1 MRALWRALPCIRLI
15 GTPIEP
21 SQKVPLSPLRRP
33 FLHKPKPP
41 GTIGA
46 ELLQQFTACPHFSDA
61 PRTAATARKTHI

>member
-33 FLHKPKPP
+33 FSKKTRLARS
-41 GTIGA
+41 GLNSYFRTD
-46 ELLQQFTACPHFSDA
+46 LQIKNLQ
-61 PRTAATARKTHI
+61 KKYGYGKI